1 MGRGSRLQVV
11 NHHTGFLLNTPEGAG
26 HRIRYLREYLT
37 LMLVVTRGGG
47 ERLIEA

>member
-1 MGRGSRLQVV
+1 LQAETLRRAVEMPNRV
-11 NHHTGFLLNTPEGAG
+11 GLEGAG